1 VKLIQT
7 LSPELTR
14 ADFARHARQ
23 LILPE
28 LGFRGQARLKA
39 ARVLIVGV
47 GGLGCP
53 VALYLAAAGV
63 GQLTLVDPDRIDES
77 NLHRQI
83 LFGFDDIG
91 GEKATV
97 AATRLAMQYP
107 GVDAVPGVLRLDRES
122 ADAVVVAHDVVVDC
136 SDNLATRY
144 ALNAA
149 CLVHRKP
156 LVYASIH
163 RYDGQLAVFNDHPH
177 APCYRCLYP
186 APPPADAVPSCAEGG
201 VLGVLPGILGSLQ
214 AAEVLKL
221 LLGVGTSL
229 SGYLLHLDVLG
240 AESRRFR
247 LPKQPDCPGCSATPM
262 PLPDDPT
269 IAACAMDPV
278 ETLTSAELRRR
289 LRSAAPPLLLDVRS
303 PAEYTELHIDGAR
316 LLPLP
321 VLEAAIP
328 QLPRNRALL
337 CYCLSGARSHT
348 ATQRLRMAG
357 FADVA
362 HLAGGIL
369 AYAASAD

>member
-1 VKLIQT
+1 MNLIQT
-7 LSPELTR
+7 LSPALTR

-28 LGFRGQARLKA
+28 LGFAGQARLKA

-63 GQLTLVDPDRIDES
+63 GRLTLVDPDRIDES

-83 LFGFDDIG
+83 LYGFDDVG
-91 GEKATV
+91 GKKATV
-97 AATRLAMQYP
+97 AARRLAAQYP
-107 GVDAVPGVLRLDRES
+107 GLDARAQVQRLEADS
-122 ADAVVVAHDVVVDC
+122 AGALVAAHQVVVDC

-163 RYDGQLAVFNDHPH
+163 RYDGQLAVFGDTPE

-186 APPPADAVPSCAEGG
+186 MPPPADAVPSCAEGG

-221 LLGVGTSL
+221 LLGVGTPL
-229 SGYLLHLDVLG
+229 SGQLLHLDVLG

-247 LPKQPDCPGCSATPM
+247 LAKRADCPGCGPEPVAVAEAT
-262 PLPDDPT
+262 
-269 IAACAMDPV
+269 AACATVSVDTV
-278 ETLTSAELRRR
+278 SSAELRRR
-289 LRSAAPPLLLDVRS
+289 LGATPAPLLLDVRS
-303 PAEYTELHIDGAR
+303 PAEYAELHIDGSR

-321 VLEAAIP
+321 ALEAELT
-328 QLPRNRALL
+328 QLPRDRPLL
-337 CYCLSGARSHT
+337 CYCLSGARSQT
-348 ATQRLRMAG
+348 AVQRLRAAG
-357 FADVA
+357 FAEVA

-369 AYAASAD
+369 AYAAHAD